1 MKTQKRRAKISICI
15 PNYNRA
21 NNLFEVLMDCR
32 HQTVQPY
39 EIIIQDDS
47 TDGNEMLKIDH
58 LVKGFPKVK
67 FLRNKVNVGLAKNVN
82 LVIKRATGEHIVI
95 VNNDDRLSPFY
106 IEEIGEFI
114 SKYPEFNV
122 YTTNACAIEDSG
134 NVRGDYRIFYQ
145 DRQIDK
151 VNGIKYLWKKYFI
164 NLISV
169 SGATIYKK
177 NYLSKHPFNSEYGN
191 ESDLDNALHILAT
204 ENIMYVD
211 TPIYYVRMN
220 SSNTSIGLR
229 SSVERLDKYI
239 AHCIAIYTAYSK
251 HFKNIPL
258 YLIKPKSIYFLQLT
272 AKYHYGFAKTLK
284 LLKLDNKID
293 MPLILISILMY
304 IYQYLKARALFHMYK
319 HSFKRY
325 FPRDYS

>member
-1 MKTQKRRAKISICI
+1 
-15 PNYNRA
+15 
-21 NNLFEVLMDCR
+21 MDCTN
-32 HQTVQPY
+32 QTVQPF
-39 EIIIQDDS
+39 EIVIQDDS
-47 TDGNEMLKIDH
+47 TDNGEILMIDRII
-58 LVKGFPKVK
+58 KGFPKVK
-67 FLRNKVNVGLAKNVN
+67 FFRNKVNVGLAKNVN
-82 LVIKRATGEHIVI
+82 LVIKKAIGEYIVI

-106 IEEIGEFI
+106 IEQICEFI
-114 SKYPEFNV
+114 RKYPGFNV

-151 VNGIKYLWKKYFI
+151 IDGIKYLWKKYFI

-169 SGATIYKK
+169 SGATIYKRS
-177 NYLSKHPFNSEYGN
+177 YLRNNPFKDVYGN
-191 ESDLDNALHILAT
+191 ESDLDNALRILSSV
-204 ENIMYVD
+204 NLMYVD
-211 TPIYYVRMN
+211 VPIYYVRMN

-239 AHCIAIYTAYSK
+239 AHCIAIYKAYSK

-272 AKYHYGFAKTLK
+272 AKYHYAFSKTLK
-284 LLKLDNKID
+284 LLKLGNKRD
-293 MPLILISILMY
+293 LPLILISILMY
-304 IYQYLKARALFHMYK
+304 IYQYLKARALFHTYK
-319 HSFKRY
+319 YSFKRY